1 MSTFAESL
9 NLWEKV
15 MEKEEIRIWKAM
27 KLGVGSVFVR
37 GDVMIPNV
45 SVEIANQTMCQTE
58 YRAFWYELTPLR

>member
-1 MSTFAESL
+1 MSTFAEPLSS
-9 NLWEKV
+9 WEKV

-45 SVEIANQTMCQTE
+45 TVEIANQTMC
-58 YRAFWYELTPLR
+58 